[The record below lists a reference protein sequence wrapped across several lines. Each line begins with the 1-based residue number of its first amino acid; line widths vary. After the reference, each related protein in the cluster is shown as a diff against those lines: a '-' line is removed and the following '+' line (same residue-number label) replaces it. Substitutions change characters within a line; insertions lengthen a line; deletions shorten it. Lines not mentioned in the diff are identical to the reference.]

1 MTIKRAAPVQT
12 QEYGT
17 LLDGRRVQAWTLTHG
32 GLSLTA
38 ITLGGIVTR
47 LWVPDRAG
55 RLANVVLG
63 FDALQDYVDRSP
75 HFGTIVGRYA
85 NRIAGASLPLD
96 GQIHTLSR
104 NDGPNC
110 LHGGARGFG
119 TRLWEA
125 VHAGPTD
132 DGGLAL
138 QMHYT
143 SADGEEGFPGEL
155 RVQVRYTLG
164 ADQSWRIDYEAQ
176 TDGPTVVN
184 LTHHA
189 YFNLAGGG
197 TALAHRLTIHGS
209 RYTQVDADLVPVGLA
224 DVAQTPFDFRQPTL
238 IDLRV
243 RDPDPQLLRA
253 RGYDHCWWLDDSL
266 ADAQALRRAARLEDP
281 ASGRWME
288 VSTREPTLQFYS
300 GNFLDGTLAGA
311 GGRLI
316 RQGDG
321 VCLETQHAPD
331 SPHQPGWPSTV
342 LRPGH
347 SYHSATVH
355 RFGAD
360 G

>member
-1 MTIKRAAPVQT
+1 MTITPAPVQT
-12 QEYGT
+12 QDCGA
-17 LLDGRRVQAWTLTHG
+17 LPDGRRVRAWTLTHG

-38 ITLGGIVTR
+38 LTLGGIVSR
-47 LWVPDRAG
+47 LWAPDRAG

-63 FDALQDYVDRSP
+63 FDDLQSYVDRNP

-85 NRIAGASLPLD
+85 NRIANASLPLD
-96 GQIHTLSR
+96 GHVHQLSR
-104 NDGPNC
+104 NDGSNC

-125 VHAGPTD
+125 VDAGPTD
-132 DGGLAL
+132 DGGLSL
-138 QMHYT
+138 RLRYT
-143 SADGEEGFPGEL
+143 SASGEEGFPGEL
-155 RVQVRYTLG
+155 RVEVRYTLC
-164 ADQSWRIDYEAQ
+164 ADRSWRIDYGAR
-176 TDGPTVVN
+176 TDQATVVN
-184 LTHHA
+184 LTQHA

-197 TALAHRLTIHGS
+197 TALGHRLTVHGS
-209 RYTQVDADLVPVGLA
+209 RYTQVDADLVPTGLA
-224 DVAQTPFDFRQPTL
+224 DVAQTPFDFREPTV
-238 IDLRV
+238 IDRRLR
-243 RDPDPQLLRA
+243 DADPQLLRA
-253 RGYDHCWWLDDSL
+253 RGYDHCWWLDDNP
-266 ADAQALRRAARLEDP
+266 AYPQALRRAARLEDP

-288 VSTREPTLQFYS
+288 VSTSEPALQFYS
-300 GNFLDGTLAGA
+300 GNFLDGTLAGT

-342 LRPGH
+342 LRPGQCYR
-347 SYHSATVH
+347 SVTVY